1 MNLDPKVNEPFEQ
14 IPRRITRAAMVDKIR
29 LLFHN
34 TKIEDLLKSNGIDFS
49 NREINKSTLDLKHFD
64 DRIFDIYPNEIWM
77 KKAFDPATGK
87 QLRLLASALF
97 IDKNRKLGVWKKV
110 IIISYDA
117 QTDMFSGHT
126 DDSEKIPFTKSK
138 IYVLFDAENPFV
150 YCRRLISA
158 LKLRELADN
167 KIKYNFYISNI
178 PKYDINGLPD
188 TRIQK
193 IVNKVSSLRDFNL
206 ISEEAEKELDKINQ
220 SYITCLNKIMF
231 DDLLFK
237 KKTSE
242 LNYGNLKLEPD
253 PVEPVPYIGKEKV
266 YDYNMKEMVKN
277 FKTKFILCK
286 KNIVEIL
293 QEIKLKC
300 HFCSNN
306 MSIYKVNLKNTLRV
320 DDFRKEQK
328 RQFTRFKQQFDNE
341 IIGYIKKILKE
352 TSVKKATEETEF
364 EIDFIVNKIEKK
376 RKPVFEEERRKEK
389 YMDSLMTKINELKTK
404 NFVTLINTI
413 IKDTLFNIVCNSL
426 IRYIHFF
433 ENLIPVQVTV
443 NNTNSVGNKFEPN
456 YFSKIKNI
464 AKSKTVLDS
473 SCAFKKAT
481 DAPDQDLNTTID
493 IVEHEESEEELH
505 KFPIFHIS
513 LKYRDGEFEY
523 NYKLEE
529 LITEIKTLFDEGMD
543 KIKNIPIINFMQ
555 EKSSSGVVNT
565 RYYDVLYRNKNR
577 AILTELMNPANNNQT
592 SDPAAAA
599 AGEANKAAAGP
610 ASSINSPNATVSNFN
625 SQSLITKKPEAINT
639 NNLISSIKAALM
651 NPLGMAK
658 DEDLFYQ
665 DQSNFENQKEDFFWV
680 SELYE
685 RLHKSLLLGKEPLDK
700 FLESFQQYKEYLEIV
715 PEQYV
720 KKFEED
726 GDPNLV
732 VKIRD
737 EIIRSQKL
745 KDKILQ
751 EISPEIHV
759 SFFLVN
765 CKDIREY
772 LLNIFDKI
780 YDLLIEILS
789 NKARD
794 YRNSIHKQCDDI
806 KKEIAKTGKNI
817 DELVLIEKN
826 IEEVPHTLENLKVD
840 IEACMNIYRIL
851 DDFQFKT
858 SSSDLR
864 TRWFMVVAPPT
875 EILNS
880 IQAIKNSI
888 LKQRAKFAEELTESQ
903 VKLKEEIATLEK
915 NQKTLFSFDN
925 ISNLHEAAQ
934 LAKNLEA
941 TFQDCKEKARIY
953 NKREVHFEREE
964 TNYSCIADMYKEFE
978 PFYQI
983 WTNIDTFL
991 TKSKLFLTS
1000 NLSTLKG
1007 EEVKNMNENVLKML
1021 AQSIRKLKEREG
1033 NFTKIISTAEEIRKR
1048 AEEFK
1053 PIANLAVHLTTEG
1066 MEERHWQ
1073 ELKEKT
1079 TIDCSTISNMS
1090 LNDILM
1096 NCDLNQEILHK
1107 TEEIADKAFRE
1118 HQINIKIKLLEE
1130 KWKAVNFLLL
1140 PYRNTGT
1147 FTVGGW
1153 GDIYAVLDEDVL
1165 EVQQLEMSQFK
1176 GVFAEQISE
1185 WYTSLMNITVI
1196 LEEWTRFQKKWMQL
1210 QPIFDSSDIHRSIP
1224 AEAKKFKTVN
1234 ETWRDLIKA
1243 LKENSNV
1250 KHFCNRENLIDN
1262 IKTSNTLLEEV
1273 ERGLN
1278 DYIDKKKTVFPRFYF
1293 ISQEDLIEIISQT
1306 KDLNKIK
1313 DNLKKIFD
1321 NIHFIELKD
1330 DRLITKILSQLQE
1343 SVNLREPVLI
1353 HGRNVEIW
1361 MLDLESKMFETVK
1374 YCLERA
1380 VEYHSTQPKSEWIF
1394 GHSGQSIIHSQ
1405 QIFWTQGVE
1414 DALTKKTVVNY
1425 ITTIQERINFL
1436 VTLMRGSL
1444 NRINS
1449 ITISNLITN
1458 EVHNKEVTQ
1467 GIYDNN
1473 IQDMSSFEWIKQ
1485 LRYYWENNNC
1495 QIKSIQTSFPYG
1507 YEYMGN
1513 QEILVITPLTD
1524 KCYLT
1529 LMGALKMNMGG
1540 APAGP
1545 AGTGKTESTKDLAK
1559 AIAKH
1564 CIVYNCSEQIDFTI
1578 IAKFFKGL
1586 ACCGSWICFDEFN
1599 RINVEVLSVI
1609 AQQLNQLFSAKEKG
1623 EKEIIFEKSQ
1633 IKILPTFCVFITMNP
1648 DYEGRS
1654 SLPDNLQALFR
1665 PMAMMVPDYKL
1676 ISEVYLYSSGY
1687 LMAKDMAKK
1696 IVSTFKLSSEQLS
1709 SQSHYDFGMRSVKSV
1724 LYAAKKLKRA
1734 APDVPE
1740 DKLLLRALEDVNVP
1754 KFLKED
1760 IPLFK
1765 NIIKD
1770 LFPTTERPKSDLDNL
1785 VAKIKQNC
1793 INKNL
1798 QPHEAFVG
1806 KVIQLYDTI
1815 QVRHG
1820 LMIVGPA
1827 GGGKTKN
1834 WNILKKSISDL
1845 NDGSKFF
1852 PTESIVINPKSIRKE
1867 QLYCELDKNT
1877 NEWTNGIIPL
1887 NIIKING
1894 DTTGKNKYWIILDG
1908 PVDTLWIEDMNS
1920 VLDDSRKL
1928 CLTSSAIITLNEAIC
1943 MMFEVED
1950 LLHASPATVSRCG
1963 MVYMEPDALGLLPV
1977 VDSWLNTI
1985 PTCLIRPNL
1994 AYNVQER
2001 LKELFYNTLEESV
2014 RLVRKKLKEPCPT
2027 TNNMLAHSLMR
2038 ILDCLLEKY
2047 KEKENMKVSE
2057 FDIEILY
2064 KSLAHLF
2071 FFGLIWT
2078 VGITTN
2084 EEGRIKFSEFVRE
2097 SIVKENVDN
2106 PDLKIPEEGLVYDY
2120 FYDAESD
2127 QWNKWEKLLTYPS
2140 IDQRALFTDI
2150 MIPTID
2156 SVRYSYILKLLMLN
2170 NKHVI
2175 TSGPTGTGK
2184 TVNISEIL
2192 SRELGDKYVSLV
2204 LNFSAQTSASQTQDT
2219 IDGKV
2224 KKKTRTKYA
2233 PENNK
2238 TMIIFVDDLNMPKKE
2253 KYDAQPPI
2261 ELLRQWLDHEGW
2273 YDHKDKERP
2282 FMNIVDI
2289 LYCGAMGPPGGSR
2302 SQLSNRFMRHFNLIT
2317 YTELSDSSIK
2327 AIFSR
2332 KVSHFLNRFSEAVK
2346 DTIPTIINSSISLYK
2361 EIKQTLLPT
2370 PKNSHYLFNLRDMAK
2385 ALQGLCSSSP
2395 RYLGQKI
2402 DILRLWLH
2410 EMTRA
2415 FGDRLICDEDR
2426 KWLKDLLDNNI
2437 FNEFAVDKTELY
2449 NVEKIIFCDFIAG
2462 ADKPFIQVT
2471 NIKQFITKIEENL
2484 INYNEE
2490 SKGKPMRLVM
2500 FLDAC
2505 DHVARICR
2513 IIRQTQGHAL
2523 LLGVGGSGR
2532 QSLARLSSYING
2544 NDCFQI
2550 EVNKGYS
2557 MSDFKKNLKDCLKE
2571 AGLKE
2576 KPLCFLI
2583 CDTQIF
2589 SEQILEDLNN
2599 CLNSG
2604 DVPEI
2609 YKSDDLDEIKAACKS
2624 ECSRRNLPETPT
2636 NIFNVYLSK
2645 VRTNIHLMIAMSPMS
2660 EEFVTRIRMFPSL
2673 VNCCTIDWFTEWP
2686 DEALLSVAQD
2696 SIEKYDLRLGENLNP
2711 VVQSIKYIHK
2721 SVESLSKDFLNELRR
2736 YNYLTPTSFLEFLLL
2751 FKNILEQKRNENE
2764 FNINRLETGL
2774 TVLEFAGKKIENI
2787 EKEIKEKQPKLERTT
2802 IEVNEYIVVL
2812 SSQKEEADKVKEVAT
2827 EEKKNA
2833 EELNKKITEINDICK
2848 RELSKAEDQLKKS
2861 LLKIEN
2867 IDETKLLEIGRL
2879 SNCSQKMEKLLEL
2892 LLIFKTGNGY
2902 KNKKANFIQTGDHKN
2917 PLQLSILTAAKN
2929 DLLITSVQDFKGYF
2943 YSFQNVEVRDKLKTE
2958 DLYKVKMAEQF
2969 IEENKID
2976 REYAERAAGAIVACF
2991 DFVLAMSDFCYNS
3004 INVVDP
3010 KKKEA
3015 EKTQKEKMVVDE
3027 KLRKAEEELRVAE
3040 DKANKLERTYNEKVK
3055 EKNDLAFELSENQTK
3070 LERAKALV
3078 GLLSSEKQR
3087 WGENVETLKKYSALV
3102 IGDCLIAAAMIAYS
3116 GAFTAKYRT
3125 LMEENWKKKLE
3136 QENILKSSNASL
3148 RSVME
3153 DKLQTRK
3160 WNLNLLPNDNL
3171 SIENGIIMFRTR
3183 KWPLMIDPQNQ
3194 ASIFLKK
3201 YGNSS
3206 REGSFIH
3213 VKYSDPKMIDQVI
3226 SGVKFGQWIM
3236 LDNVGTYL
3244 DTSLEPILLQQK
3256 IKKGNYCEIKIGDKL
3271 IPYNEEFKLFM
3282 ITTLSNPH
3290 YSPETFAKITIIN
3303 FAITP
3308 FGLEDQMLSELV
3320 KIEMPELEESKNKIL
3335 EENFKSQEILKEI
3348 EDKILDNLSKN
3359 RNSIEETLKSSD
3371 LIDILTEAKTK
3382 SKEINEK
3389 LVLSEK
3395 TGKEIDIKRE
3405 LYRPSAKRASILFFI
3420 LLDLSFIDSMYQYS
3434 LTHFKRLFENTVR
3447 MLNPCDDLDRRIID
3461 INRKFSKDFY
3471 DNTCRSLFEK
3481 DKILFSF
3488 VMAVKI
3494 IMGEKNE
3501 DVLSPVELRF
3511 LLAGPSGDLEFHLP
3525 DNPTKWIS
3533 STDWRSFYSQIHG
3546 MSLLHPNFQG
3556 FEDYFMKH
3564 HDRFKAFY
3572 ESPKNEITPLP
3583 EQWNDKL
3590 TDFQK
3595 LIVIKAVRNDKLIFS
3610 LINYVESSIGKEFT
3624 EPPPFDLN
3632 ASLKET
3638 NYTIPL
3644 LFILSTGSDP
3654 INDLKSLAESY
3665 GRKIEFVSLGKSMDK
3680 IAISK
3685 IEDVKLKGGWIILQ
3699 NCHLSLSFLPK
3710 LEDIIEQLQNN
3721 TTTEPNFR
3729 LWLTSMSSPHF
3740 SINISK
3746 LSVKITMEPPK
3757 GLKLNLQRQ
3766 FNNIRDEDLE
3776 ACAKPELFKSFFFA
3790 MCFFH
3795 AIVQDRRKFG
3805 PIGWNVKYDFTNEDL
3820 IVSRKQLKNFL
3831 EEYDFVPY
3839 KVLNYLGAEINY
3851 GGRIT
3856 DDKDQRLIRTIF
3868 SSYINENI
3876 LKYEDYKFSQS
3887 GIYYCNRPGRKA
3899 DYLEYIK
3906 GLPLIT
3912 SPEVFGLHENAE
3924 ITTAQNE
3931 ASLLLETVLGMQP
3944 RSTYGAGKSV
3954 EQIIK
3959 ELLVIIEKDTP
3970 PVFDYEA
3977 VFAKYQT
3984 EYKESMNTVLIQ
3996 EVIRYNVLLSLM
4008 QKHIKTLKKA
4018 LSGKIVMSDEMER
4031 IAISLYNNQVPQIW
4045 IKLGFLSL
4053 KPLMSWLLDLKER
4066 IEFFTEW
4073 IDKGT
4078 PKAFC
4083 LPSKS
4088 FIIY

>member
-14 IPRRITRAAMVDKIR
+14 IPRRITRAAMIDKVR
-29 LLFHN
+29 MLFHN
-34 TKIEDLLKSNGIDFS
+34 TKIEELLKKEGVDFS
-49 NREINKSTLDLKHFD
+49 NRDFNRSTLDLKHFD
-64 DRIFDIYPNEIWM
+64 DKIYDIYPNQLWLT
-77 KKAFDPATGK
+77 KAIDSASGK
-87 QLRLLASALF
+87 QLKLMATGLF
-97 IDKNRKLGVWKKV
+97 IDKQKKLGIWKKV
-110 IIISYDA
+110 IVTSYDSVNDVF
-117 QTDMFSGHT
+117 TGYT
-126 DDSEKIPFTKSK
+126 DDNEKMPFTKPK
-138 IYVLFDAENPFV
+138 IYILFDAENPFV
-150 YCRRLISA
+150 FSSRLVSA
-158 LKLRELADN
+158 LKLRDMADN
-167 KIKYNFYISNI
+167 KIKYNFFISNI

-188 TRIQK
+188 MRIQK
-193 IVNKVSSLRDFNL
+193 IVNKVSSLKDFSL
-206 ISEEAEKELDKINQ
+206 ISEEAEQELDKINQ
-220 SYITCLNKIMF
+220 SYITCLNKIIF
-231 DDLLFK
+231 DELYFK
-237 KKTSE
+237 KKTAE
-242 LNYGNLKLEPD
+242 LNYGNLKLEPE
-253 PVEPVPYIGKEKV
+253 PKAPVPDKAMEKV
-266 YDYNMKEMVKN
+266 YIYNMKDMVKA
-277 FKTKFILCK
+277 FKTKFVLCK
-286 KNIVEIL
+286 KNLVDIT
-293 QEIKLKC
+293 QNIKLKC
-300 HFCSNN
+300 HNAGIKMN
-306 MSIYKVNLKNTLRV
+306 IYKVDINATFRV

-328 RQFTRFKQQFDNE
+328 RQFNRFKATFENE
-341 IIGYIKKILKE
+341 IIGAVKKMLKDS
-352 TSVKKATEETEF
+352 SVKQNSENSEF
-364 EIDFIVNKIEKK
+364 EIDFIVNKIDKK
-376 RKPVFEEERRKEK
+376 RKAVFDEEKRKEK

-404 NFVTLINTI
+404 NFVSLINLM
-413 IKDTLFNIVCNSL
+413 IKDSLFNVVCNSL
-426 IRYIHFF
+426 IRFVHFF
-433 ENLIPVQVTV
+433 ENLIPVEVKV
-443 NNTNSVGNKFEPN
+443 RNTNSVENNFNGD
-456 YFSKIKNI
+456 YFKKIINI
-464 AKSKTVLDS
+464 SKTKVILDE
-473 SCAFKKAT
+473 SCAFHRIT
-481 DAPDQDLNTTID
+481 DTPDQDLNTTLDIID
-493 IVEHEESEEELH
+493 YEQSEEELH

-513 LKYRDGEFEY
+513 LKYRDNEFEY
-523 NYKLEE
+523 NYKIEE
-529 LITEIKTLFDEGMD
+529 LITDIKKLFDEGLD
-543 KIKNIPIINFMQ
+543 KIKNIAIISFQ
-555 EKSSSGVVNT
+555 QQKSASGIFNT
-565 RYYDVLYRNKNR
+565 KYYDVLYRDKNR
-577 AILTELMNPANNNQT
+577 IIKIDNENQNPAGNSSNEADKKETIEGNNNANENNDKNTKQAEAPK
-592 SDPAAAA
+592 PAL
-599 AGEANKAAAGP
+599 N
-610 ASSINSPNATVSNFN
+610 I
-625 SQSLITKKPEAINT
+625 LAI
-639 NNLISSIKAALM
+639 
-651 NPLGMAK
+651 PK
-658 DEDLFYQ
+658 DDDLYYQ
-665 DQSNFENQKEDFFWV
+665 DITNFENLSEEFDWV
-680 SELYE
+680 TQLYE
-685 RLHKSLLLGKEPLDK
+685 RLSNSLLLGKEPLDK
-700 FLESFQQYKEYLEIV
+700 FLASFQQYKEYLEIV
-715 PEQYV
+715 PETYV
-720 KKFEED
+720 NKKFLGEE
-726 GDPNLV
+726 GNDPNIV
-732 VKIRD
+732 YKIKD
-737 EIIRSQKL
+737 DIIRTQKL

-751 EISPEIHV
+751 EIYPEIHV
-759 SFFLVN
+759 SYFLIN

-780 YDLLIEILS
+780 YDLEIEILT

-794 YRNSIHKQCDDI
+794 LRNTIHKACDDI
-806 KKEIAKTGKNI
+806 KKDIAKTCQTI
-817 DELVLIEKN
+817 DELVQIEKN
-826 IEEVPHTLENLKVD
+826 IEEVPNLLDNLKID
-840 IEACMNIYRIL
+840 IEACMNIYKIL
-851 DDFQFKT
+851 DDFQIKT

-864 TRWFMVVAPPT
+864 TRWMMVVAPPT

-880 IQAIKNSI
+880 IHSIKSS
-888 LKQRAKFAEELTESQ
+888 LSKLRKRFEDDLLESQ
-903 VKLKEEIATLEK
+903 AKLKEEMVTIEK
-915 NQKTLFSFDN
+915 NSKIFFGFDSIN
-925 ISNLHEAAQ
+925 NLHEAAQ
-934 LAKNLEA
+934 LARNLES
-941 TFQDCKEKARIY
+941 TFSDSKEKAKLY
-953 NKREVHFEREE
+953 NLRETYFNIEQ
-964 TNYSCIADMYKEFE
+964 TNYSGIADMYKEFE

-983 WTNIDTFL
+983 WTNIDSFL
-991 TKSKLFLTS
+991 NKSRSYLGT
-1000 NLSTLKG
+1000 NLKTLNG
-1007 EEVKNMNENVLKML
+1007 EEVKNMNDNVLKWL
-1021 AQSIRKLKEREG
+1021 NVSIRKLKERDG
-1033 NFTKIISTAEEIRKR
+1033 NFNKIIATAEEIKKR

-1066 MEERHWQ
+1066 MEERHWI

-1079 TIDCSTISNMS
+1079 GIDCTNIESMS
-1090 LNDILM
+1090 LNDIIM
-1096 NCDLNQEILHK
+1096 SSDLNQEILNK

-1118 HQINIKIKLLEE
+1118 HQIEIKIKTLEE
-1130 KWKAVNFLLL
+1130 KWKNVNFILI

-1153 GDIYAVLDEDVL
+1153 GDIYTVLDEDVL

-1185 WYTSLMNITVI
+1185 WYNSLLNISII
-1196 LEEWTRFQKKWMQL
+1196 LEEWKRFQKKWMQL

-1234 ETWRDLIKA
+1234 ETWRDLVKQ
-1243 LKENSNV
+1243 LKENLNV
-1250 KHFCNRENLIDN
+1250 KHFCNKENLTEI
-1262 IKTSNTLLEEV
+1262 IQISNNLLEEV

-1278 DYIDKKKTVFPRFYF
+1278 DYIDKKKTIFPRFYF

-1330 DRLITKILSQLQE
+1330 DKLITKILSQLQE
-1343 SVNLREPVLI
+1343 SLTLREPILI
-1353 HGRNVEIW
+1353 HGKNVEVW
-1361 MLDLESKMFETVK
+1361 MLDLECKMFETVK
-1374 YCLERA
+1374 FCLEKA
-1380 VEYHSTQPKSEWIF
+1380 IEYHATTPKNEWIF
-1394 GHSGQSIIHSQ
+1394 SHSGQSILHSQ
-1405 QIFWTQGVE
+1405 QVFWTEGVE
-1414 DALTKKTVVNY
+1414 NALMKKDVKSYVNV
-1425 ITTIQERINFL
+1425 IQERINFL

-1449 ITISNLITN
+1449 ITVSNLITN
-1458 EVHNKEVTQ
+1458 EVHNKEVTL
-1467 GIYDNN
+1467 GLHENN
-1473 IQDMSSFEWIKQ
+1473 IQDMFSFEWIKQ

-1564 CIVYNCSEQIDFTI
+1564 CIVYNCSEQIDFNI

-1609 AQQLNQLFSAKEKG
+1609 AQQLNQLFGAKEKG

-1654 SLPDNLQALFR
+1654 ALPDNLQALFR
-1665 PMAMMVPDYKL
+1665 PMAMMVPDYRL

-1724 LYAAKKLKRA
+1724 LYAAKKLKRGG
-1734 APDVPE
+1734 PDVPE

-1785 VAKIKQNC
+1785 INKIKENC
-1793 INKNL
+1793 IERNL
-1798 QPHEAFVG
+1798 QPQEPFVQ
-1806 KVIQLYDTI
+1806 KIIQLYDTI

-1820 LMIVGPA
+1820 LMIVGPS
-1827 GGGKTKN
+1827 GGGKSNN
-1834 WNILKKSISDL
+1834 WNVLRKSISDL
-1845 NDGSKFF
+1845 DDGQKFLT
-1852 PTESIVINPKSIRKE
+1852 TETVVINPKSIRKE
-1867 QLYCELDKNT
+1867 QLYCEQDKNT
-1877 NEWTNGIIPL
+1877 MEWSNGIIPL

-1894 DTTGKNKYWIILDG
+1894 DTTGKIKYWIILDG

-1928 CLTSSAIITLNEAIC
+1928 CLTSSAIITLNENIC

-1963 MVYMEPDALGLLPV
+1963 MVYMEPDALGLLPI

-1985 PTCLIRPNL
+1985 PPSLIRPNL
-1994 AYNVQER
+1994 AYNVQAR
-2001 LKELFYNTLEESV
+2001 LKALFYNNLEESI
-2014 RLVRKKLKEPCPT
+2014 RLIRKKLKETCPT

-2038 ILDCLLEKY
+2038 MLDCLFEKY
-2047 KEKENMKVSE
+2047 REKENVKVSE

-2064 KSLAHLF
+2064 KSLAHVF
-2071 FFGLIWT
+2071 FFALIWT
-2078 VGITTN
+2078 IGITTN
-2084 EEGRIKFSEFVRE
+2084 EEGRIKFNEHVR
-2097 SIVKENVDN
+2097 SSLLRENIDN

-2120 FYDAESD
+2120 IYDAEND
-2127 QWNKWEKLLTYPS
+2127 QWNNWEKLLSYPS
-2140 IDQRALFTDI
+2140 IEARALFTDI

-2156 SVRYSYILKLLMLN
+2156 SVRYTYIVKLLLLN

-2184 TVNISEIL
+2184 TVNMIDIL
-2192 SRELGDKYVSLV
+2192 SKGLPEKFVNLI
-2204 LNFSAQTSASQTQDT
+2204 LNFSAQTSANQTQDT

-2224 KKKTRTKYA
+2224 KKRSRVKYG

-2261 ELLRQWLDHEGW
+2261 EILRQWLDYEGW
-2273 YDHKDKERP
+2273 YDLKDKERP

-2289 LYCGAMGPPGGSR
+2289 LFAGAMGPPGGSR

-2317 YTELSDSSIK
+2317 YTELSDASIK
-2327 AIFSR
+2327 AIFMR
-2332 KVSHFLNRFSEAVK
+2332 KVTHFLNRFSEAVK
-2346 DTIPTIINSSISLYK
+2346 DTIPNLVNSSITLYK
-2361 EIKQTLLPT
+2361 EIKSTLLPT

-2385 ALQGLCSSSP
+2385 ALQGVCSAPSK
-2395 RYLGQKI
+2395 YTNQKI
-2402 DILRLWLH
+2402 DVLRLWVH

-2426 KWLKDLLDNNI
+2426 KWLKDLMDNNV
-2437 FNEFAVDKTELY
+2437 FNEFQVDKPEFY
-2449 NVEKIIFCDFIAG
+2449 NVEKIIFCDFIMG
-2462 ADKPFIQVT
+2462 SDKPYVQVT
-2471 NIKQFITKIEENL
+2471 NVKQFITKIEENL
-2484 INYNEE
+2484 NNYNEE

-2532 QSLARLSSYING
+2532 QSLARLSTFING
-2544 NDCFQI
+2544 YECFQI
-2550 EVNKGYS
+2550 EVNKGYT
-2557 MSDFKKNLKDCLKE
+2557 MNDFKKNLKDCLKE

-2576 KPLCFLI
+2576 KPICFLI

-2589 SEQILEDLNN
+2589 NENILEDLNN

-2609 YKSDDLDEIKAACKS
+2609 YKADDMDEIKSACKS
-2624 ECSRRNLPETPT
+2624 ECSRRGLPETPT
-2636 NIFNVYLSK
+2636 NIFNVYLSR
-2645 VRTNIHLMIAMSPMS
+2645 VRANIHLMFAMSPMS
-2660 EEFVTRIRMFPSL
+2660 EEFTTRIRMFPSL

-2686 DEALLSVAQD
+2686 DEALQSVAKD
-2696 SIEKYDLRLGENLNP
+2696 SIESYDLRLGDKLIP
-2711 VVQSIKYIHK
+2711 VISSIKYIHK
-2721 SVESLSKDFLNELRR
+2721 SVEHLSKDFLNELRR

-2751 FKNILEQKRNENE
+2751 FKNILENKRKYNE
-2764 FNINRLETGL
+2764 FNINRLEMGL
-2774 TVLEFAGKKIENI
+2774 TVLDFAGKKIENI
-2787 EKEIKEKQPKLERTT
+2787 EKEIKEKQPKLEKTT
-2802 IEVNEYIVVL
+2802 IEVNEYIIVL
-2812 SSQKEEADKVKEVAT
+2812 SAQKEEADKVKEVAT

-2833 EELNKKITEINDICK
+2833 EELNKKITEINEICQ
-2848 RELSKAEDQLKKS
+2848 RELSKAEEQLQKS
-2861 LLKIEN
+2861 LSKIEN
-2867 IDETKLLEIGRL
+2867 IEDAALLSIGRL
-2879 SNCSQKMEKLLEL
+2879 SNCSNKMEKLLEM

-2902 KNKKANFIQTGDHKN
+2902 KNKKANFTQTGDHKN
-2917 PLQLSILTAAKN
+2917 PLALNILQAAKN
-2929 DLLITSVQDFKGYF
+2929 DLLITSVADFKGYF
-2943 YSFQNVEVRDKLKTE
+2943 YDFKKEEVREKLKTD
-2958 DLYKVKMAEQF
+2958 DLYKVNMAKEF

-2976 REYAERAAGAIVACF
+2976 KDFAEKAAGAIVACF
-2991 DFVLAMSDFCYNS
+2991 EFVLAMADFCYNS
-3004 INVVDP
+3004 INIVDP

-3015 EKTQKEKMVVDE
+3015 EKASKDKVIVDE
-3027 KLRKAEEELRVAE
+3027 KLKKAEDQLRNAEE
-3040 DKANKLERTYNEKVK
+3040 KASKLEKTYNEKVK
-3055 EKNDLAFELSENQTK
+3055 EKNDLAFELAENQTK

-3078 GLLSSEKQR
+3078 GLLSGEKQR
-3087 WGENVETLKKYSALV
+3087 WGENVETMKKYSALIV
-3102 IGDCLIAAAMIAYS
+3102 GDCLIGAAMIAYS
-3116 GAFTAKYRT
+3116 GAFTAKYRSK
-3125 LMEENWKKKLE
+3125 MEESWKNKLDE
-3136 QENILKSSNASL
+3136 EGILKSSNASL
-3148 RSVME
+3148 RFVME
-3153 DKLQTRK
+3153 EKLQTRK

-3201 YGNSS
+3201 YGHSVK
-3206 REGSFIH
+3206 ETSFIS

-3226 SGVKFGQWIM
+3226 SGVKFGQWIL
-3236 LDNVGTYL
+3236 LDNVGTHL

-3256 IKKGNYCEIKIGDKL
+3256 IKRGNYCEIKIGDKL

-3320 KIEMPELEESKNKIL
+3320 KIEMPELEENKNKIL
-3335 EENFKSQEILKEI
+3335 EENFKSQEILKDI

-3359 RNSIEETLKSSD
+3359 KDNIEETLKTSD

-3382 SKEINEK
+3382 SKEIGEK
-3389 LVLSEK
+3389 LILSEK

-3405 LYRPSAKRASILFFI
+3405 LYRPSALRASILFFI
-3420 LLDLSFIDSMYQYS
+3420 LLDLSFIDPMYQYS
-3434 LTHFKRLFENTVR
+3434 LIHFKRLFENTVR
-3447 MLNPCDDLDRRIID
+3447 NLAPCDDIQKRIID
-3461 INRKFSKDFY
+3461 INKRFSKDFY

-3488 VMAVKI
+3488 VMGVKI
-3494 IMGEKNE
+3494 LMGEFGDEKIT
-3501 DVLSPVELRF
+3501 PMELRF
-3511 LLAGPSGDLEFHLP
+3511 LLAGPSGDMEFNLP

-3533 STDWRSFYSQIHG
+3533 TTDWRNFYSQMHG
-3546 MSLLHPNFQG
+3546 MSKLHPNFDG
-3556 FEDYFMKH
+3556 IEEFFMKN
-3564 HDRFKAFY
+3564 HDKFKILY
-3572 ESPKNEITPLP
+3572 ESPKNEVTPLP
-3583 EQWNDKL
+3583 EPWNNKL

-3595 LIVIKAVRNDKLIFS
+3595 LIVVKAIRNDKLINMF
-3610 LINYVESSIGKEFT
+3610 INFVEVSIGKEFT

-3632 ASLKET
+3632 ASFKET

-3644 LFILSTGSDP
+3644 LFVLSTGSDP

-3680 IAISK
+3680 IALSK

-3710 LEDIIEQLQNN
+3710 LEDVIEQLQSNN
-3721 TTTEPNFR
+3721 TIDSNFR

-3746 LSVKITMEPPK
+3746 LSIKITMEPPK
-3757 GLKLNLQRQ
+3757 GLKLNLTRQ
-3766 FNNIRDEDLE
+3766 FNNIRDEDLDN
-3776 ACAKPELFKSFFFA
+3776 CTKPELFKSFFFSL
-3790 MCFFH
+3790 CFFH

-3831 EEYDFVPY
+3831 EEYENVPY

-3868 SSYINENI
+3868 SSYINPNVLNYDEF
-3876 LKYEDYKFSQS
+3876 KFSQS
-3887 GIYYCNRPGRKA
+3887 GLYYCPKPGAKS

-3912 SPEVFGLHENAE
+3912 SPEVFGLHDNAE
-3924 ITTAQNE
+3924 ITTAQND
-3931 ASLLLETVLGMQP
+3931 ASILLETVLGMQP
-3944 RSTYGAGKSV
+3944 RTSSGSGKSI
-3954 EQIIK
+3954 EQSIK
-3959 ELLVIIEKDTP
+3959 ELLIVIEKDTP
-3970 PVFDYEA
+3970 PAFDYED
-3977 VFAKYQT
+3977 VFSKYRT
-3984 EYKESMNTVLIQ
+3984 DYNESMNTVLIQ
-3996 EVIRYNVLLSLM
+3996 EVIRYNVLLNLM
-4008 QKHIKTLKKA
+4008 KKHIKTLKKA
-4018 LSGKIVMSDEMER
+4018 LSGKIVMSDDMER
-4031 IAISLYNNQVPQIW
+4031 IATSLYNNQVPQIW

-4066 IEFFTEW
+4066 IIFFNEW
-4073 IDKGT
+4073 IEKGT

-4083 LPSKS
+4083 LPSNLY
-4088 FIIY
+4088 FY

>member
-14 IPRRITRAAMVDKIR
+14 IPRRITRAAMIDKVR
-29 LLFHN
+29 MLFHS
-34 TKIEDLLKSNGIDFS
+34 TKIDELLRKEGIDFA

-64 DRIFDIYPNEIWM
+64 DKIYDIYPNDLWL
-77 KKAFDPATGK
+77 KKANEPASGK
-87 QLRLLASALF
+87 QLKLLAICLF
-97 IDKNRKLGVWKKV
+97 IDKQKKMGFWRKVV
-110 IIISYDA
+110 VTSHDA
-117 QTDMFSGHT
+117 ANDVFSGYT
-126 DDSEKIPFTKSK
+126 DDNEKMPFTKPK

-150 YCRRLISA
+150 FCTRLVSA
-158 LKLRELADN
+158 LKLRDLADN
-167 KIKYNFYISNI
+167 KIKYNFFISNI
-178 PKYDINGLPD
+178 PKYDVNGLPD
-188 TRIQK
+188 ARIQK
-193 IVNKVSSLRDFNL
+193 IVNKVSSLRDFSL
-206 ISEEAEKELDKINQ
+206 ISEEAEQELDKINQ

-231 DDLLFK
+231 DELYFK
-237 KKTSE
+237 KKTAE
-242 LNYGNLKLEPD
+242 LNYGNLKLEP
-253 PVEPVPYIGKEKV
+253 EPKPHVPEKAMEKV
-266 YDYNMKEMVKN
+266 YSFNMKEMVKT

-286 KNIVEIL
+286 KSIVEIT
-293 QEIKLKC
+293 QDIKFKC
-300 HFCSNN
+300 SRAGNSMN
-306 MSIYKVNLKNTLRV
+306 LYKFDLTNTFRV

-328 RQFTRFKQQFDNE
+328 RQFNRFKATFDSE
-341 IIGYIKKILKE
+341 IIGAIKKLLKD
-352 TSVKKATEETEF
+352 TSVTQSNENAEF
-364 EIDFIVNKIEKK
+364 EIDFITNKVDKK
-376 RKPVFEEERRKEK
+376 RKAVFEEEKKKEK

-404 NFVTLINTI
+404 NFVTLINTMV
-413 IKDTLFNIVCNSL
+413 KDSLFNIVCNSL
-426 IRYIHFF
+426 IRFIEFF
-433 ENLIPVQVTV
+433 ENLIPVEVQVQ
-443 NNTNSVGNKFEPN
+443 NTNSVDNKFKPS
-456 YFSKIKNI
+456 YFKKIKNI
-464 AKSKTVLDS
+464 AKSRILLDEI
-473 SCAFKKAT
+473 CAFLKST
-481 DAPDQDLNTTID
+481 DAPDQDLNTTLDIID
-493 IVEHEESEEELH
+493 YEQSEEDLH

-513 LKYRDGEFEY
+513 LKYRDNEFEY
-523 NYKLEE
+523 NYKIDE
-529 LITEIKTLFDEGMD
+529 LVAEIKKLFDEGMD
-543 KIKNIPIINFMQ
+543 KIKNIPIITFQ
-555 EKSSSGVVNT
+555 QQKSSAGVIT
-565 RYYDVLYRNKNR
+565 TKYYDVLYRDKNR
-577 AILTELMNPANNNQT
+577 VIKFDN
-592 SDPAAAA
+592 DPVDNAAKEAAAEKRDNA
-599 AGEANKAAAGP
+599 A
-610 ASSINSPNATVSNFN
+610 NA
-625 SQSLITKKPEAINT
+625 ENT
-639 NNLISSIKAALM
+639 DKAALESA
-651 NPLGMAK
+651 NAEKKVIEAPKPIVNALAMAK
-658 DEDLFYQ
+658 DDDLFYQ
-665 DQSNFENQKEDFFWV
+665 DLSNFENQKEEFDWV
-680 SELYE
+680 SQLYE
-685 RLHKSLLLGKEPLDK
+685 RLHNSLLLGKEPLDK
-700 FLESFQQYKEYLEIV
+700 FLASFQQYKEYLEII

-732 VKIRD
+732 FKIRD
-737 EIIRSQKL
+737 DIIRSQKL

-759 SFFLVN
+759 SFFLIN

-780 YDLLIEILS
+780 YDLEIEILS

-794 YRNSIHKQCDDI
+794 YRNTIHKQCDEI

-817 DELVLIEKN
+817 DELVLIEKT
-826 IEEVPHTLENLKVD
+826 IDDVPNLLENLKVD
-840 IEACMNIYRIL
+840 IDACMNIYKIL
-851 DDFQFKT
+851 DDFQLKT

-864 TRWFMVVAPPT
+864 TRWMMVVAPPT

-880 IQAIKNSI
+880 IHAIKNSL
-888 LKQRAKFAEELTESQ
+888 LKQRARFLDELLDNQ
-903 VKLKEEIATLEK
+903 AKLKDEMVTLEK
-915 NQKTLFSFDN
+915 NEKILFGFDN

-941 TFQDCKEKARIY
+941 TFQDCKEKAKLY
-953 NKREVHFEREE
+953 NMRESHFGREQ
-964 TNYSCIADMYKEFE
+964 TNYLAIAEMYKEFE

-983 WTNIDTFL
+983 WINIDTFL
-991 TKSKLFLTS
+991 NKSRS
-1000 NLSTLKG
+1000 YLSTNLKILNG
-1007 EEVKNMNENVLKML
+1007 EEVKNMNDNVLKML
-1021 AQSIRKLKEREG
+1021 AQSIRKLKDREG
-1033 NFTKIISTAEEIRKR
+1033 NFSKIIATAEEIKKR

-1053 PIANLAVHLTTEG
+1053 PIANLAGHLTTEG
-1066 MEERHWQ
+1066 MEERHWL

-1079 TIDCSTISNMS
+1079 GIDCSNIESMN
-1090 LNDILM
+1090 LNDIIM
-1096 NCDLNQEILHK
+1096 TSDLNQEILHK
-1107 TEEIADKAFRE
+1107 TEEIADKAYRE
-1118 HQINIKIKLLEE
+1118 HQIEIKITTLEE
-1130 KWKAVNFLLL
+1130 KWKNVNFMLI

-1147 FTVGGW
+1147 YTIGGW

-1185 WYTSLMNITVI
+1185 WYTSLLNISII
-1196 LEEWTRFQKKWMQL
+1196 LEEWKRFQKKWMQL
-1210 QPIFDSSDIHRSIP
+1210 QPIFDSNDIHRQIP
-1224 AEAKKFKTVN
+1224 TEYKKFKTVN
-1234 ETWRDLIKA
+1234 EIWRDLVKQ
-1243 LKENSNV
+1243 LKENLNV
-1250 KHFCNRENLIDN
+1250 KHFCNKENLTEIIQNSN
-1262 IKTSNTLLEEV
+1262 ITLEEV

-1278 DYIDKKKTVFPRFYF
+1278 DYIDKKKTIFPRFYF

-1330 DRLITKILSQLQE
+1330 DKLITKILSQLQE
-1343 SVNLREPVLI
+1343 SVTLRDPILI
-1353 HGRNVEIW
+1353 HGKNVEVW
-1361 MLDLESKMFETVK
+1361 MLDLESKMFETVRF
-1374 YCLERA
+1374 CLEKA
-1380 VEYHSTQPKSEWIF
+1380 IEYHGSTPKNEWIVA
-1394 GHSGQSIIHSQ
+1394 HSGQSILHSQ
-1405 QIFWTQGVE
+1405 QVFWTQGVE
-1414 DALTKKTVVNY
+1414 EALAKKDVLSYVNV
-1425 ITTIQERINFL
+1425 IQERINFL

-1449 ITISNLITN
+1449 ITVSNLITN

-1467 GIYDNN
+1467 GLYDND
-1473 IQDMSSFEWIKQ
+1473 IQDMFSFEWIKQ

-1564 CIVYNCSEQIDFTI
+1564 CIVYNCSEQIDFNI

-1609 AQQLNQLFSAKEKG
+1609 AQQLNQLFGAKEKG

-1654 SLPDNLQALFR
+1654 ALPDNLQALFR
-1665 PMAMMVPDYKL
+1665 PMAMMVPDYRL

-1734 APDVPE
+1734 GPDVPE

-1785 VAKIKQNC
+1785 IAKIKENSIEQ
-1793 INKNL
+1793 NL
-1798 QPHEAFVG
+1798 QPREPFIQ

-1820 LMIVGPA
+1820 LMIVGPS

-1834 WNILKKSISDL
+1834 WNILRKSISDL
-1845 NDGSKFF
+1845 NDGQKFL
-1852 PTESIVINPKSIRKE
+1852 PTETTVINPKSIRKE

-1877 NEWTNGIIPL
+1877 MEWSNGIIPL

-1894 DTTGKNKYWIILDG
+1894 DTTGKIKYWIILDG

-1928 CLTSSAIITLNEAIC
+1928 CLTSSAIITLNENIC

-1963 MVYMEPDALGLLPV
+1963 MVYMEPDALGLLPL

-1985 PTCLIRPNL
+1985 PASLIRPNL
-1994 AYNVQER
+1994 SYNVQAR
-2001 LKELFYNTLEESV
+2001 LKELFYNNLEDSI
-2014 RLVRKKLKEPCPT
+2014 RLIRKKLKETCPT

-2038 ILDCLLEKY
+2038 MLDCLLEKY
-2047 KEKENMKVSE
+2047 REKDNVKVSE

-2064 KSLAHLF
+2064 KSLAHVF
-2071 FFGLIWT
+2071 FFALIWT
-2078 VGITTN
+2078 IGITTN

-2097 SIVKENVDN
+2097 SLLKENLDN
-2106 PDLKIPEEGLVYDY
+2106 PDLKLPEEGLVYD
-2120 FYDAESD
+2120 FIYDAEND
-2127 QWNKWEKLLTYPS
+2127 QWNSWEKLLSYPS
-2140 IDQRALFTDI
+2140 IDARALFTDI

-2156 SVRYSYILKLLMLN
+2156 SVRYTYIIKLLMLN
-2170 NKHVI
+2170 GKHVA

-2184 TVNISEIL
+2184 TVNMMEIL
-2192 SRELGDKYVSLV
+2192 SRGIPDKYVNLV
-2204 LNFSAQTSASQTQDT
+2204 LNFSAQTGANQTQDT

-2224 KKKTRTKYA
+2224 KKKTRTKYG
-2233 PENNK
+2233 PEQNK
-2238 TMIIFVDDLNMPKKE
+2238 IMIIFVDDLNMPKKE

-2261 ELLRQWLDHEGW
+2261 ELLRQWLDYEGW
-2273 YDHKDKERP
+2273 YDLKDKERP

-2289 LYCGAMGPPGGSR
+2289 LFCGAMGPPGGSR

-2332 KVSHFLNRFSEAVK
+2332 KVTHFLIRFSDAVK
-2346 DTIPTIINSSISLYK
+2346 DTIPTIVNSSISLYK
-2361 EIKQTLLPT
+2361 EIKSTLLPT

-2385 ALQGLCSSSP
+2385 ALQGVCSATAK
-2395 RYLGQKI
+2395 YTNQKI
-2402 DILRLWLH
+2402 DILRLWVH

-2426 KWLKDLLDNNI
+2426 KWLKDLMDKNL
-2437 FNEFAVDKTELY
+2437 FNEFAVEKSEFY
-2449 NVEKIIFCDFIAG
+2449 NVEKIIFCDFIMG
-2462 ADKPFIQVT
+2462 SDKPFVQVT

-2484 INYNEE
+2484 NNYNEE

-2544 NDCFQI
+2544 NECFQI
-2550 EVNKGYS
+2550 EVNKGYT
-2557 MSDFKKNLKDCLKE
+2557 MNDFKKNLKDCLME

-2589 SEQILEDLNN
+2589 NENILEDLNN

-2609 YKSDDLDEIKAACKS
+2609 YKVDDLEEIRAACKS
-2624 ECSRRNLPETPT
+2624 DCSRKNLPETPT
-2636 NIFNVYLSK
+2636 NIFNMYLSR
-2645 VRTNIHLMIAMSPMS
+2645 VRANIHLMFAMSPMS
-2660 EEFVTRIRMFPSL
+2660 EEFTTRIRMFPSL

-2686 DEALLSVAQD
+2686 DEALQSVAKD
-2696 SIEKYDLRLGENLNP
+2696 SIESYDLRLGEGLLP
-2711 VVQSIKYIHK
+2711 VINSIKYIHK
-2721 SVESLSKDFLNELRR
+2721 SVEQLSKDFLNELRR

-2751 FKNILEQKRNENE
+2751 FKNILETKRKDNE
-2764 FNINRLETGL
+2764 FNINRLEMGL
-2774 TVLEFAGKKIENI
+2774 TVLDFAGTKIENI

-2802 IEVNEYIVVL
+2802 IEVNEYIIVL
-2812 SSQKEEADKVKEVAT
+2812 SAQKEEADKVKEVAT
-2827 EEKKNA
+2827 EEKRNA
-2833 EELNKKITEINDICK
+2833 EELNKKITEINEICQ
-2848 RELSKAEDQLKKS
+2848 RELSKAEDQLQKS
-2861 LLKIEN
+2861 LSKIEN
-2867 IDETKLLEIGRL
+2867 IEDAALLAIGRL
-2879 SNCSQKMEKLLEL
+2879 SNCSAKMEKLLEL
-2892 LLIFKTGNGY
+2892 LLIFKTGNAY
-2902 KNKKANFIQTGDHKN
+2902 KNKKTNFVQTGDHKN
-2917 PLQLSILTAAKN
+2917 PLALNILQAAKN
-2929 DLLITSVQDFKGYF
+2929 DLGITSVSEFKGYF
-2943 YSFQNVEVRDKLKTE
+2943 YSFKQEEVRDKLKSE
-2958 DLYKVKMAEQF
+2958 DLYKVNMAKEF
-2969 IEENKID
+2969 IEEHKID
-2976 REYAERAAGAIVACF
+2976 REYAEKAAGAIVACF
-2991 DFVLAMSDFCYNS
+2991 DFVNAMADFCYNS

-3015 EKTQKEKMVVDE
+3015 EKASRDKIIVDE
-3027 KLRKAEEELRVAE
+3027 KLRKAENELRTAE
-3040 DKANKLERTYNEKVK
+3040 EKASKLEKTYNEKVK
-3055 EKNDLAFELSENQTK
+3055 EKNDLAFELAENQTK

-3078 GLLSSEKQR
+3078 GLLSGEKQR
-3087 WGENVETLKKYSALV
+3087 WGENVETMKKYSALI
-3102 IGDCLIAAAMIAYS
+3102 IGDCLIGAAMIAYS
-3116 GAFTAKYRT
+3116 GAFTSKYRMK
-3125 LMEENWKKKLE
+3125 MEESWKRKLDDE
-3136 QENILKSSNASL
+3136 GILKSPNASL
-3148 RSVME
+3148 RYVME
-3153 DKLQTRK
+3153 EKLQTRK
-3160 WNLNLLPNDNL
+3160 WNLNFLPNDNL
-3171 SIENGIIMFRTR
+3171 SIENGIIMFKTR

-3201 YGNSS
+3201 YGQSVK
-3206 REGSFIH
+3206 ETSFLS
-3213 VKYSDPKMIDQVI
+3213 VKFSDPKMIDQVI
-3226 SGVKFGQWIM
+3226 SGVKFGQWIL
-3236 LDNVGTYL
+3236 LDNVGTHL

-3256 IKKGNYCEIKIGDKL
+3256 IKRGNYCEIKIGDKL

-3320 KIEMPELEESKNKIL
+3320 KIEMPELEENKNRIL
-3335 EENFKSQEILKEI
+3335 EENFKSQEILKDI

-3359 RNSIEETLKSSD
+3359 KDNIEETLKTSD

-3382 SKEINEK
+3382 SKEIGEK
-3389 LVLSEK
+3389 LILSEK
-3395 TGKEIDIKRE
+3395 TAKEIDIKRE
-3405 LYRPSAKRASILFFI
+3405 LYRPSALRASILFFI
-3420 LLDLSFIDSMYQYS
+3420 LLDLSHIDPMYQYS
-3434 LTHFKRLFENTVR
+3434 LIHFKRLFENTVR
-3447 MLNPCDDLDRRIID
+3447 SLPPCDDIQKRIED
-3461 INRKFSKDFY
+3461 INKKFSKDFY

-3481 DKILFSF
+3481 DKVLFSF
-3488 VMAVKI
+3488 VMSVKI
-3494 IMGEKNE
+3494 LMGEKG
-3501 DVLSPVELRF
+3501 DQLISPMELRF
-3511 LLAGPSGDLEFHLP
+3511 LLAGPPGDMEFNLP

-3533 STDWRSFYSQIHG
+3533 STDWRNFYSQLHG
-3546 MSLLHPNFQG
+3546 MSKLHPNFEG
-3556 FEDYFMKH
+3556 FEEFFMKN
-3564 HDRFKAFY
+3564 HDQFKKLY
-3572 ESPKNEITPLP
+3572 ESPKNEVTPLP
-3583 EQWNDKL
+3583 AHWKEKL
-3590 TDFQK
+3590 TEFQK
-3595 LIVIKAVRNDKLIFS
+3595 LLVIKAIRNDKLINS
-3610 LINYVESSIGKEFT
+3610 IINYVDISIGKEFT
-3624 EPPPFDLN
+3624 EPPTFDLN
-3632 ASLKET
+3632 ASFKET

-3644 LFILSTGSDP
+3644 LFVLSTGSDP

-3680 IAISK
+3680 IALSK

-3710 LEDIIEQLQNN
+3710 LEDVIEQLQSNN
-3721 TTTEPNFR
+3721 TIDSNFR
-3729 LWLTSMSSPHF
+3729 LWLTSMSSPNF

-3746 LSVKITMEPPK
+3746 LSIKITMEPPK
-3757 GLKLNLQRQ
+3757 GLKLNLTRQ

-3776 ACAKPELFKSFFFA
+3776 ACSKPELFKSFFFSL
-3790 MCFFH
+3790 CFFH

-3831 EEYDFVPY
+3831 EEYENVPY

-3868 SSYINENI
+3868 SAYINPNV
-3876 LKYEDYKFSQS
+3876 LQYQDFKFSSS
-3887 GIYYCNRPGRKA
+3887 GIYYCPQPGGKA

-3912 SPEVFGLHENAE
+3912 SPEVFGLHDNAE

-3944 RSTYGAGKSV
+3944 RTSSGGAKSV
-3954 EQIIK
+3954 EQSIK
-3959 ELLVIIEKDTP
+3959 ELLVVIEKDTP
-3970 PVFDYEA
+3970 PAFDYEA
-3977 VFAKYQT
+3977 VFAKYPT
-3984 EYKESMNTVLIQ
+3984 DYNESMNTVLIQ
-3996 EVIRYNVLLSLM
+3996 EVIRYNVLLNRM
-4008 QKHIKTLKKA
+4008 KKDIKTLKKA
-4018 LSGKIVMSDEMER
+4018 LSGKIVMSDDMER
-4031 IAISLYNNQVPQIW
+4031 IATSLYNNQVPQVW

-4066 IEFFTEW
+4066 IVFFNEW
-4073 IDKGT
+4073 IEKGT

-4083 LPSKS
+4083 LPSNLFFGFFFIFFLLTKNKS
-4088 FIIY
+4088 LFV